1 MRTSASLGSSSWRPG
16 VADDELSPGDPGTGP
31 HSTNMRRMRLGLRRP
46 STAGLVT
53 FGVVGAAVVFVFLQ
67 LQPSLIFRNTTPA
80 GGDMGAHV
88 WGPAFMRDHL
98 LPHGRLTGWAP
109 DWYAGFSFPS
119 FYFPLPTLLIVIG
132 DVALPYNVAFK
143 LVTVLGMVSLPVA
156 AWAFG
161 RLAGLKAPAP
171 ACLAVAAVPFLFE
184 RSFTIYGG
192 NIPSTLAGEF
202 AFSIS
207 LSLALLFLGVV
218 ARGLDTGRHKALAA
232 GLLALTLLSHVI
244 PTFFAIVGAAVITLL
259 RPDRRRLAHT
269 ATVGM
274 VAGLLVAFWALPFVA
289 NLPYTNDMGYEKKT
303 KYLANLFPGWAP
315 TLPVDPEIPR
325 AGALELRVLVVLAV
339 IGAVVSLWRRSRI
352 GILLTIMAA
361 ASALGFRFALQGK
374 IWNARLLPFW
384 FLCLYLLAG
393 LALPAVPAVVAAVG
407 RQAARGVG
415 VLALMLSTL
424 AWVILRG
431 LAALSGVVTKASG
444 MTRLLQTSAA
454 GLARRISAGTRAAN
468 RLAQCVRQA
477 ADEWSRG
484 KGGEIVAHYVAPPL
498 VLVLGLGFVA
508 LPLQVLPS
516 WVPLHTT
523 DTSFVPGWA
532 KWNYSG
538 FEDEGKR
545 RRQEYAALMGTMN
558 TVGRREGC
566 GRALW
571 EYESEL
577 NDMGTPLALMLLPY
591 WTKGC
596 IASMEGLYFES
607 SATTP
612 FHFLA
617 AAELTKRPSNPQR
630 GLPYRGLDLAAGVKH
645 LQLLGVR
652 YYLALSPDAQQLA
665 RQQPDLELVA
675 STGPYTVNYPEG
687 PSERRWEV
695 YQVAGSG
702 MVAPLE
708 NEPVV
713 MTGFGKGEK
722 AWLAAALGWY
732 QDSSRWTVPLAADG
746 PDEWRRV
753 RGPVVRPPQ
762 RPVRPAVVSRIR
774 SSDDRITFDVDR
786 PGSPVLVKA
795 SYFPN
800 WKASGAKGPWRVTPN
815 LMVLVPTERHVELH
829 YGYSPADTVGYV
841 LTGLG
846 LAAAVALVIRGRR
859 RRGADGVEEVPEN
872 PDLLWASAPPGLPPE
887 HDAEAYQTTNGAN
900 PATENGGTR
909 GSGFPDDDGEF
920 GNGQPGPLGPKK
932 QLGVEE
938 VGVEPARLDDA

>member
-1 MRTSASLGSSSWRPG
+1 
-16 VADDELSPGDPGTGP
+16 
-31 HSTNMRRMRLGLRRP
+31 MRLGIRRP
-46 STAGLVT
+46 SAAGLVT
-53 FGVVGAAVVFVFLQ
+53 FGVVGAAALFVFLQ

-98 LPHGRLTGWAP
+98 LPQGRLTGWAP
-109 DWYAGFSFPS
+109 DWYAGFAFPS
-119 FYFPLPTLLIVIG
+119 FYFPLPTLLIVIV
-132 DVALPYNVAFK
+132 DTVLPYNVAFK
-143 LVTVLGMVSLPVA
+143 LVSVLGMVSLPVA

-161 RLAGLKAPAP
+161 RLAGLRAPAP
-171 ACLAVAAVPFLFE
+171 ACLAVATVPFLFE

-207 LSLALLFLGVV
+207 LSLAMLFLGVV

-244 PTFFAIVGAAVITLL
+244 PTFFAIVGAVVITLL

-269 ATVGM
+269 VTVGV

-289 NLPYTNDMGYEKKT
+289 NLGYTNDMGYEKITTYAK
-303 KYLANLFPGWAP
+303 NLFPR
-315 TLPVDPEIPR
+315 D
-325 AGALELRVLVVLAV
+325 LRWLIVLAGV
-339 IGAVVSLWRRSRI
+339 GAVVSIMRRSRI
-352 GILLTIMAA
+352 GIFFTVMAA
-361 ASALGFRFALQGK
+361 VSALGFRFALQGK

-393 LALPAVPAVVAAVG
+393 LALAA
-407 RQAARGVG
+407 
-415 VLALMLSTL
+415 
-424 AWVILRG
+424 
-431 LAALSGVVTKASG
+431 LAAGIARLLAGRADGSPWGEVVTK
-444 MTRLLQTSAA
+444 L
-454 GLARRISAGTRAAN
+454 
-468 RLAQCVRQA
+468 
-477 ADEWSRG
+477 
-484 KGGEIVAHYVAPPL
+484 VAPP
-498 VLVLGLGFVA
+498 VALVLGLGFVA

-516 WVPLHTT
+516 WVPLETT

-545 RRQEYAALMGTMN
+545 RRQEFTELMGTMN
-558 TVGRREGC
+558 TVGRTEGC

-577 NDMGTPLALMLLPY
+577 NEMGTPLALMLLPY

-607 SATTP
+607 SGTTP

-630 GLPYRGLDLAAGVKH
+630 GLPYRGLDLNAGVKH

-652 YYLALSPDAQQLA
+652 YYMALTPETQQLA

-675 STGPYTVNYPEG
+675 STGSHTVNYPEG
-687 PSERRWEV
+687 PAERRWEI
-695 YQVAGSG
+695 YKVAGSA
-702 MVAPLE
+702 VVEPLE

-713 MTGFGKGEK
+713 MTGIGKGEK
-722 AWLAAALGWY
+722 AWLDASLGWY
-732 QDSSRWTVPLAADG
+732 QDSSQWTVSLAADG
-746 PDEWRRV
+746 PGAWRRV
-753 RGPVVRPPQ
+753 KGAVPRPPQ
-762 RPVRPAVVSRIR
+762 RPVRPAAVSQIR
-774 SSDDRITFDVDR
+774 SGDDRITFDVDR

-800 WKASGAKGPWRVTPN
+800 WKVSGAKGPWRVTPN
-815 LMVLVPTERHVELH
+815 LMVVVPTERHVELY
-829 YGYSPADTVGYV
+829 YGYALADKIGYL

-846 LAAAVALVIRGRR
+846 VVAVVVLVRRGRR
-859 RRGADGVEEVPEN
+859 LGVVGREEMSDN
-872 PDLLWASAPPGLPPE
+872 PDLLWPSDPGGLAPEG
-887 HDAEAYQTTNGAN
+887 DAQARQATDGAN
-900 PATENGGTR
+900 AAAEDRSAGGP
-909 GSGFPDDDGEF
+909 GFPDNDRKLGD
-920 GNGQPGPLGPKK
+920 GQPRPLGAKK
-932 QLGVEE
+932 
-938 VGVEPARLDDA
+938 